1 MNMNIQDI
9 NYNKYIKY
17 KTKYLELKELSGGG
31 MFGWLKKT
39 QAVTKTVA
47 PVITVPAATAAYF
60 NNVNIENK
68 LYGEEGVR
76 LINEFFKPF
85 NTTIQGDK
93 TSSIRKSS
101 LNDINAMYSELNK
114 ILNEIKNEIKKV
126 NTQIENLDSII
137 DLINNSHNDMIT
149 KKLSK
154 DIIKYN
160 DNYKNKI
167 YEILDSHNNKKISN
181 FTSLKIVINT
191 YLYLMFHYNLGDF
204 TKNEIQAL

>member
-1 MNMNIQDI
+1 
-9 NYNKYIKY
+9 
-17 KTKYLELKELSGGG
+17 

-39 QAVTKTVA
+39 QAVTKKVA
-47 PVITVPAATAAYF
+47 PGTAAYF

-114 ILNEIKNEIKKV
+114 ILNEIKKV

-137 DLINNSHNDMIT
+137 NLIIKSYNDMI
-149 KKLSK
+149 KKELSK
-154 DIIKYN
+154 DIIRYN

-167 YEILDSHNNKKISN
+167 YKILDSDNNKKISN

-191 YLYLMFHYNLGDF
+191 YFYLMFHYNLGDF